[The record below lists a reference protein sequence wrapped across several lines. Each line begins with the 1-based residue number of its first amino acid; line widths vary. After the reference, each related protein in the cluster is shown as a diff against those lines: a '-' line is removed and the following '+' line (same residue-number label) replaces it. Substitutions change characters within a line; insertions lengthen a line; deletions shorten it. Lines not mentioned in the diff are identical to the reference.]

1 MNKYQNALDRI
12 SSIDLDMALDAVNYD
27 YERAELI
34 SDYGISSYPNL
45 EMSGDLEILQ
55 NLIEE
60 NELNSLALELACKE
74 LNKITGSCPLD
85 VHGCDF
91 NCDKECQ
98 EDGSCKFSIK
108 CWMDYFKKRVRTF
121 KEKQDDEV

>member
-1 MNKYQNALDRI
+1 MKMNEYKGALDRL
-12 SSIDLDMALDAVNYD
+12 SNIDLDRVLEVVNYD
-27 YERAELI
+27 YEIAALI
-34 SDYGISSYPNL
+34 SDYGMSDYPNL
-45 EMSGDLEILQ
+45 EMSGDLKILQ

-60 NELNSLALELACKE
+60 NELNSVALELACKE
-74 LNKITGSCPLD
+74 LTKITGSCPLD

-108 CWMDYFKKRVRTF
+108 CWMDYFKKKV
-121 KEKQDDEV
+121 KNDA